1 MNIGGGKVRSER
13 MLLAK
18 VENGKNMMSADSV
31 RFLVLHC
38 SASRCN
44 QDYSVEQLRRDHKA
58 RGFYDIGYHF
68 YIRKD
73 GTMTQHRKLL
83 EVGAHARPYNRC
95 SIGICYEGGLD
106 EQGKPCNTMTTEQE
120 TRLIDLFRN
129 LKILFPKAKIVGH
142 RDFPGLLQRSVRVWM
157 LEAGLL
163 DTALINSYN
172 SFWLALLAKGVYHD
186 TSFQSASDLL
196 LQNHFLL
203 HILHFLP
210 WLRRRPLQ

>member
-1 MNIGGGKVRSER
+1 MNIGGEKVRSER

-18 VENGKNMMSADSV
+18 VEDGKNMMSADSV

-106 EQGKPCNTMTTEQE
+106 EQGRACNTITAEQE
-120 TRLIDLFRN
+120 TRLVELFRN
-129 LKILFPKAKIVGH
+129 LKTLFPKAKIVGH
-142 RDFPGLLQRSVRVWM
+142 RDLPGTTPKECPGFDAGSWALQHK
-157 LEAGLL
+157 LE
-163 DTALINSYN
+163 
-172 SFWLALLAKGVYHD
+172 
-186 TSFQSASDLL
+186 
-196 LQNHFLL
+196 
-203 HILHFLP
+203 
-210 WLRRRPLQ
+210 